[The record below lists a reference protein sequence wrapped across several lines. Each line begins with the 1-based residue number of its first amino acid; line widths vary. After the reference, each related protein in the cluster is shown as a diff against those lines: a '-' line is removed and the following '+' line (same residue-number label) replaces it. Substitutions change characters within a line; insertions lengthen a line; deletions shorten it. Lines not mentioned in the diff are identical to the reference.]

1 MRMCTQCAAL
11 VIAGLFLARATAD
24 DRKPVITD
32 KVPTDQ
38 EFLAKALEGSIL
50 EVQLGE
56 KARGK
61 TSNDHVK
68 KFAQRMIDDHT
79 KARQEL
85 MDIAKDMKIGIA
97 AGLSKEYRGLLFR
110 LTKADGAAFDRAYM
124 NHMVEDHEKDVAEF
138 ENYAKNGKNERLREF
153 ARKTLPTLREH
164 LKMARDVAG
173 DLKK

>member
-1 MRMCTQCAAL
+1 MRTWTQCAAL
-11 VIAGLFLARATAD
+11 VIAALFLARAAAGQ
-24 DRKPVITD
+24 KPVVTD
-32 KVPTDQ
+32 KIPTDQ
-38 EFLAKALEGSIL
+38 EFLAKALEGNIL

-56 KARGK
+56 KARDK
-61 TSNDHVK
+61 TSNDRVK
-68 KFAQRMIDDHT
+68 KFAQRMIDDHS

-85 MDIAKDMKIGIA
+85 MDIAKDMKIGIV
-97 AGLSKEYRGLLFR
+97 AGLSKEHRDLLLR
-110 LTKADGAAFDRAYM
+110 LTKADGADFDRAYM

-138 ENYAKNGKNERLREF
+138 ESYAKNGKNDRLRQF

>member
-1 MRMCTQCAAL
+1 
-11 VIAGLFLARATAD
+11 VIAGLFLARAAAD
-24 DRKPVITD
+24 DRKPVVTD
-32 KVPTDQ
+32 KIPTDH
-38 EFLAKALEGSIL
+38 EFLAKALEGNLL

-56 KARGK
+56 KARDK

-85 MDIAKDMKIGIA
+85 MDIAKDMKIGVA
-97 AGLSKEYRGLLFR
+97 AGLSKEHRQLLLR
-110 LTKADGAAFDRAYM
+110 LTKADGADFDRTYM

-138 ENYAKNGKNERLREF
+138 ESYAKNGKNDRLRQF

-164 LKMARDVAG
+164 LKMARDIAG

>member
-1 MRMCTQCAAL
+1 MRRFTQCAAL
-11 VIAGLFLARATAD
+11 VIAGLFLARVSAD
-24 DRKPVITD
+24 DRKPVVTD
-32 KVPTDQ
+32 KIPTDQ
-38 EFLAKALEGSIL
+38 EFLAKALEGSVL

-56 KARGK
+56 KARDK

-79 KARQEL
+79 KARQKL
-85 MDIAKDMKIGIA
+85 TDIAKDMKVGVVAGI
-97 AGLSKEYRGLLFR
+97 SKEHRAMLLR
-110 LTKADGAAFDRAYM
+110 LTKADGADFDRQYM

-138 ENYAKNGKNERLREF
+138 ENYAKNGKNDQLRAF

-164 LKMARDVAG
+164 LKMARDVAS